1 MKKILCHI
9 NSMGRGGAER
19 VMSNLVNM
27 FVEEGIEIVLTTQ
40 WYAEDEYEVS
50 EKVRR
55 VHVGLMENEIQK
67 SRITKLF
74 IRWKRL
80 RECIRKENPDVVVA
94 FSKNANYRAILA
106 AIGTG
111 IPVVVSERSNPS
123 FQYKGFV
130 ARTKGEL
137 IYRLAAGNVFQTEY
151 AREFFSNAIRKKSTV
166 IMNPLNKKY
175 LYCEQARERS
185 KDIVTVG
192 RLAQFKNQKM
202 MVEAMNRIH
211 EDYPEHVLKIYG
223 ADFGEGVEQELLALI
238 EKYGLRENVLLMGNS
253 DTLEQDIIDAS
264 LFLLTSN
271 YEGMPNALLEAMAMG
286 IPCIATDCPCGGS
299 KHLVSKNNSG
309 ILVPMGDDKVLAD
322 KICYA
327 LGHPD
332 EMQEM
337 GSRAQYVKED
347 LHPERIYEQ
356 WKSYLKK
363 VIKGEK

>member
-27 FVEEGIEIVLTTQ
+27 FVEEEIEIVLTTE
-40 WYAEDEYEVS
+40 WYAEDEYAVS

-55 VHVGLMENEIQK
+55 IHVGLTEKEGKK
-67 SRITKLF
+67 SRISKL
-74 IRWKRL
+74 ILRWKRL
-80 RECIRKENPDVVVA
+80 RECIRKERPDIVVA

-111 IPVVVSERSNPS
+111 IPVVVSERSNPA
-123 FQYKGFV
+123 FQYKGII
-130 ARTKGEL
+130 ARTKGEA

-151 AREFFSNAIRKKSTV
+151 ARDFFSRAIQKKSTV

-175 LYCEQARERS
+175 LYCEQAKERS

-211 EDYPEHVLKIYG
+211 IEYPEYVLKIYG
-223 ADFGEGVEQELLALI
+223 ADFGEGVEEELNVLI
-238 EKYGLRENVLLMGNS
+238 KRYGLEDNVFLMGNS
-253 DTLEQDIIDAS
+253 DTLEEDIVNAS

-309 ILVPMGDDKVLAD
+309 ILVPMGEDEVLAD
-322 KICYA
+322 KMRYA
-327 LGHPD
+327 LSHMD
-332 EMQEM
+332 EMQQM
-337 GSRAQYVKED
+337 GRRAQYVKED

-356 WKSYLKK
+356 WKIYLKR
-363 VIKGEK
+363 VIDGEK